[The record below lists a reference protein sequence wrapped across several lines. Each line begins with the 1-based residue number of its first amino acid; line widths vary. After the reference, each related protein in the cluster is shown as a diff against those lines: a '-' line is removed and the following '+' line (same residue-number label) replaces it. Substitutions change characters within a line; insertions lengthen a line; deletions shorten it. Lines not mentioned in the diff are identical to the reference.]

1 MVTKQRTNKRLAH
14 GVQVGGVDRVGM
26 WWHTC
31 ADGSRQEKFD
41 TVPACHFC
49 GTLRREVVSG
59 VQPEI
64 TPAPKPERQAK
75 ERRRR

>member
-1 MVTKQRTNKRLAH
+1 
-14 GVQVGGVDRVGM
+14 M

-49 GTLRREVVSG
+49 GTLRREIISG

-64 TPAPKPERQAK
+64 TPAPKPERHTK
-75 ERRRR
+75 EKR